1 MRIISITYRPMEK
14 NNRSYSNDDI
24 TVFWKPGECVHATTC
39 YVKLLSVFNPRNRPW
54 INMQGAPTEDIIDIV
69 NQCPTNALTFKWN
82 APEKNKAESSHKV
95 VKEGSE
101 PIVQPKE
108 EKPVAIRVMRNGPL
122 LFSGKFSLLGEDG
135 NVLKSM
141 QMISLCRCGHSNN
154 MPFCDGNHFKIG
166 FKDPEE

>member
-1 MRIISITYRPMEK
+1 MEK

-54 INMQGAPTEDIIDIV
+54 INMQGAPTDQIIDIV
-69 NQCPTNALTFKWN
+69 NQCPTEALTFKWN
-82 APEKNKAESSHKV
+82 NPEKNEQEKSPKA
-95 VKEGSE
+95 VKEGVAVS
-101 PIVQPKE
+101 IPKE
-108 EKPVAIRVMRNGPL
+108 VKPLTIQAMRNGPL
-122 LFSGKFSLLGEDG
+122 LISGKFKLIGEDG
-135 NVLKSM
+135 QEMKSM
-141 QMISLCRCGHSNN
+141 QMISLCRCGQSNN

>member
-1 MRIISITYRPMEK
+1 MEK

-24 TVFWKPGECVHATTC
+24 TVFWKPGECIHATTC

-54 INMQGAPTEDIIDIV
+54 INMQGAPSDQIIDIV

-82 APEKNKAESSHKV
+82 DPEKNK
-95 VKEGSE
+95 
-101 PIVQPKE
+101 E
-108 EKPVAIRVMRNGPL
+108 EKSPKAIKNDEEIPVISQEKKAEPVKIQIMRNGPML
-122 LFSGKFSLLGEDG
+122 LSGKFKLMDQDG
-135 NVLKSM
+135 FELKSM

-154 MPFCDGNHFKIG
+154 LPFCDGYHFKIG